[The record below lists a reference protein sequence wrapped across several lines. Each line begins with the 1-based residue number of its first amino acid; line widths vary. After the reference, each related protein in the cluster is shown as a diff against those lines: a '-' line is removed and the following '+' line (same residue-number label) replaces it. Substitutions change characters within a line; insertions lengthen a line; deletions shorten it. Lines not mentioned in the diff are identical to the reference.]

1 MDKERREFRSDFRRF
16 FGRGLT
22 IVLPSVLT
30 LWILWYAA
38 GFLFRNIA
46 EPINSGIRAATI
58 RLAPELMP
66 ASRLPGWYRV
76 NAEQVA
82 RARAERERVGL
93 SALPDD
99 RLESDL
105 RRRQFKEFWDGHW
118 YLQASGLVVAIVLI
132 YLSGRLLGGYIGRKV
147 YARLE
152 RLIGRVPGFKQ
163 VYPHVKQLV
172 DMVMGDKPMSF
183 KRVVM
188 VEYPRAGIWSLG
200 LVTSSSIRVV
210 RDRGGGGPVLTIF
223 IPSTPTP
230 FTGFTINVSAEQVID
245 VPMSIDEAIRFVLTG
260 GVLIPEHQANEPLS
274 PEVRELAAKMAS
286 EAKKPN

>member
-46 EPINSGIRAATI
+46 EPINSGLRAATI
-58 RLAPELMP
+58 RVTPEILP
-66 ASRLPGWYRV
+66 GNRLPKWYRI
-76 NAEQVA
+76 NDDQVT

-93 SALPDD
+93 TPIPDSH
-99 RLESDL
+99 LESDL

-118 YLQASGLVVAIVLI
+118 YLQASGLLVAIVLI
-132 YLSGRLLGGYIGRKV
+132 YLSGRLLGGFIGRKV

-163 VYPHVKQLV
+163 IYPHVKQLV

-183 KRVVM
+183 KRVIM
-188 VEYPRAGIWSLG
+188 VEYPSSGIWSLG
-200 LVTSSSIRVV
+200 LVTSGSFKAARERV
-210 RDRGGGGPVLTIF
+210 GGDVLTVF

-230 FTGFTINVSAEQVID
+230 FTGFTINVPADRVID
-245 VPMSIDEAIRFVLTG
+245 VPMSIDEALRFVLTG

-286 EAKKPN
+286 GAAKAN